1 MITQL
6 ECRTAL
12 YSALALGFAYPA
24 EPEMWPLLAEEMG
37 YAADRLNG
45 GVDLTTAVRQAQ
57 AAISV
62 LNTPLT
68 TELPGPAEEHTFL
81 FARQTPCPPYES
93 TYYAGGLEQNLAD
106 VAAFYRA
113 FGLQLAPEAHERAD
127 HISSQLEFMAV
138 LCAKE
143 ARALS
148 SNLTEPAE
156 TCRTARR
163 SFLEFHLGRWT
174 PAFAA
179 RLEAKARLP
188 LYPALAGVLLAYLA
202 HEAEELGVSLGSQ
215 QVIPVHQVEPVGACE

>member
-1 MITQL
+1 MMMSQL
-6 ECRTAL
+6 ETRASL

-24 EPEMWPLLAEEMG
+24 EPAIWPLLAEEMG
-37 YAADRLNG
+37 YAADRLHG
-45 GVDLTTAVRQAQ
+45 SAELDLAVRQVQ
-57 AAISV
+57 SAISA
-62 LNTPLT
+62 LGTAA

-113 FGLQLAPEAHERAD
+113 FGLQLAPAAHERAD

-143 ARALS
+143 ARALG
-148 SNLTEPAE
+148 NGLTGPAE
-156 TCRTARR
+156 ICRAARR

-188 LYPALAGVLLAYLA
+188 LYPALAGVLLAFLDC
-202 HEAEELGVSLGSQ
+202 EAQELGVTLGPEH
-215 QVIPVHQVEPVGACE
+215 VLPVNQVEPVGACE

>member
-1 MITQL
+1 MMNQL
-6 ECRTAL
+6 ETRAAL

-24 EPEMWPLLAEEMG
+24 EPAMWPLLAEEMG

-45 GVDLTTAVRQAQ
+45 GDELDAAVRQVQ
-57 AAISV
+57 TAISA
-62 LNTPLT
+62 LGTAA

-113 FGLQLAPEAHERAD
+113 FGLQLAPAAHERAD

-148 SNLTEPAE
+148 SNLVEPAE
-156 TCRTARR
+156 ICRTARR

-179 RLEAKARLP
+179 RLEAKSRLR
-188 LYPALAGVLLAYLA
+188 LYPALAGVLLAFLA
-202 HEAEELGVSLGSQ
+202 HEADELNVTLGSQ